1 MAPAPWVGGAR
12 GRARVSGPNL
22 LTSGRVFDGESGPAG
37 TASCTI
43 AGQPLE
49 VVMPSRPGRT
59 GGFPLALLIAVSLL
73 ASSAGC
79 SGSTGAPPL
88 SDIPDP
94 VFNDPVAKIALTGDV
109 ASFSRTLYDQYV
121 YQDTSLVD
129 SSVSLEVYMTF
140 FGGPNNRG
148 RALAFLD
155 NTNYYGRQAGRPQ
168 AKAIWIMGN
177 GDWQYAAYRLANES
191 ERWTDRANQENRT
204 GEPLGNQVKL
214 HGQIYTDPLPVTS
227 DQNTRIWQNYSAAY
241 AEMAKL
247 FHGSGRTVR
256 ARAFVQGASQW
267 SAFWT
272 ECRTLHQLVADGH
285 VADFRCATKDF
296 PIHDAP
302 GDWADCP
309 ADCRPA
315 P

>member
-1 MAPAPWVGGAR
+1 MRHRPDRMARSPF
-12 GRARVSGPNL
+12 L
-22 LTSGRVFDGESGPAG
+22 LFVT
-37 TASCTI
+37 
-43 AGQPLE
+43 L
-49 VVMPSRPGRT
+49 
-59 GGFPLALLIAVSLL
+59 SLL
-73 ASSAGC
+73 ASGC
-79 SGSTGAPPL
+79 SGPGGAPPL
-88 SDIPDP
+88 NDIPDP

-121 YQDTSLVD
+121 YQDTYLVD
-129 SSVSLEVYMTF
+129 SSVTLDVCMTF
-140 FGGPNNRG
+140 FGGPK
-148 RALAFLD
+148 
-155 NTNYYGRQAGRPQ
+155 
-168 AKAIWIMGN
+168 AKAISIMGN

-191 ERWTDRANQENRT
+191 ERWTDRASQENKT

-214 HGQIYTDPLPVTS
+214 HGQVHVDPFPVS
-227 DQNTRIWQNYSAAY
+227 SAQNTRIWENYSAAY

-247 FHGSGRTVR
+247 LHGSGRAVR

-285 VADFRCATKDF
+285 VADFQCATRDF
-296 PIHDAP
+296 PVYNVA

>member
-1 MAPAPWVGGAR
+1 MNAR
-12 GRARVSGPNL
+12 RVR
-22 LTSGRVFDGESGPAG
+22 SGRLPF
-37 TASCTI
+37 
-43 AGQPLE
+43 
-49 VVMPSRPGRT
+49 
-59 GGFPLALLIAVSLL
+59 ALLITVSLL
-73 ASSAGC
+73 ASAAGC
-79 SGSTGAPPL
+79 SGSGGAAPP

-94 VFNDPVAKIALTGDV
+94 VLADPVAKIALTGDV

-121 YQDTSLVD
+121 YQDTYLVD
-129 SSVSLEVYMTF
+129 SSVTLEVYMTF

-155 NTNYYGRQAGRPQ
+155 NTNYLGKQADRPK

-191 ERWTDRANQENRT
+191 ERWTDRADQEDRT
-204 GEPLGNQVKL
+204 GMPLGNRFTI
-214 HGQIYTDPLPVTS
+214 HGQTFTDPFPVTWA
-227 DQNTRIWQNYSAAY
+227 QNATIWQNYSAAY

-256 ARAFVQGASQW
+256 ARAFAQGARAS
-267 SAFWT
+267 SAFWA
-272 ECRTLHQLVADGH
+272 ECRTLHQLVADGY
-285 VADFRCATKDF
+285 VADFKCAIKDF
-296 PIHDAP
+296 PAYDAP
-302 GDWADCP
+302 GDWVECP